1 MLLLELNKFWNDIS
15 LIGNIELLKAEKD
28 IIKNSITDASINWV
42 ERMIRYKKVQLIN
55 ERIVEISK
63 KDAIA

>member
-15 LIGNIELLKAEKD
+15 LIGNIELLKAEKE
-28 IIKNSITDASINWV
+28 IIKNSITDTSINWV

-55 ERIVEISK
+55 ERIIEISM